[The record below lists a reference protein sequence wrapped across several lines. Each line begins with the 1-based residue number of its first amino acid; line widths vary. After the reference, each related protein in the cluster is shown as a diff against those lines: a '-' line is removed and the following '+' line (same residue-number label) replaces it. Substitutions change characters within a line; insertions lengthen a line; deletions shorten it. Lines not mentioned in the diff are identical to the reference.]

1 MAVWNVC
8 VVLMKSILEYTDY
21 RTFLKEFIQL
31 RHDQG
36 LPASNRWFAQKLNI
50 NSNAWLTYVLQGKRN
65 LNNQTTQLLSV
76 LFKFSASESRY
87 FKALVQF
94 NQAKTID
101 ERNLYYR
108 EMELARK
115 SGSTKIVSSDQ
126 YEFYSVWYHS
136 AIRSIIDMYPDF
148 TDFETLGTLVS
159 PPITASEAKK
169 SVTLLERLGL
179 IFKDADGKYHVGDKT
194 ISTGTYE
201 KALAIAN
208 FQRET
213 MKLAQEAL
221 DRVPKTERDISTMT
235 LGISGEA
242 LEKIQVLLQETR
254 RKIAEIASADPGS
267 DRVFQLNMQLFPLSK
282 GLTGIQGHK

>member
-1 MAVWNVC
+1 
-8 VVLMKSILEYTDY
+8 MKPILEYTDY
-21 RTFLKEFIQL
+21 RIFLSDFIQQ
-31 RHDQG
+31 RHEQG

-65 LNNQTTQLLSV
+65 LNKQTTQQLSILLK
-76 LFKFSASESRY
+76 LNANEGRY
-87 FKALVQF
+87 FEALVQF
-94 NQAKTID
+94 NQARTID

-115 SGSTKIVSSDQ
+115 SGSTKVISSDQ

-148 TDFETLGTLVS
+148 KDFETLGALIS
-159 PPITASEAKK
+159 PPISASEAKK

-179 IFKDADGKYHVGDKT
+179 IYKYNDGKYHVQDKT
-194 ISTGTYE
+194 ITTGSYE

-213 MKLAQEAL
+213 MKLAQESL
-221 DRVPKTERDISTMT
+221 DRVPKAERDISTMT
-235 LGISGEA
+235 LGISSDA

-254 RKIAEIASADPGS
+254 RKIAEIASGDHGS
-267 DRVFQLNMQLFPLSK
+267 DRVFQLNLQLFPLSK
-282 GLTGIQGHK
+282 NLPGDGSEK